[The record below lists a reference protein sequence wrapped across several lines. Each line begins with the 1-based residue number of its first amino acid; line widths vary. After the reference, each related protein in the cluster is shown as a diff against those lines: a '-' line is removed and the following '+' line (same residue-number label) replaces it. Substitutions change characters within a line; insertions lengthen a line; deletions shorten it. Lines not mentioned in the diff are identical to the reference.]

1 MYKFIETKK
10 EGNIGIITL
19 NRPEKL
25 NAWHKPKRDE
35 LLKRFYF
42 KKEKW

>member
-10 EGNIGIITL
+10 EDNIGIITL

-25 NAWHKPKRDE
+25 NAWHKAMRDE
-35 LLKRFYF
+35 LIDALKNY
-42 KKEKW
+42 